1 VLGITQVAMTVS
13 DVPRAVNVFRDAVG
27 LPQLPIPAPP
37 TMAFLMMGGV
47 RLMITQPEPGFNP
60 GSGTVIYPGA
70 NEQSHYMTT
79 SYHIDTVS

>member
-1 VLGITQVAMTVS
+1 MPSSSWSVA
-13 DVPRAVNVFRDAVG
+13 PIRRAVKVRVTLEEKSGTQA
-27 LPQLPIPAPP
+27 
-37 TMAFLMMGGV
+37 MGGV